1 MEGTGRA
8 ADADLMHPDASGIPL
23 EDDPALAPHHTRKRR
38 LWYLARYLPVA
49 ALGAVA
55 VSPLPSAASV
65 ALVLA
70 IPPLIWALALRAGLS
85 QGQPAAQVGNGRAVI
100 ARLARA
106 HLNLCIWA
114 LCIGLMGI
122 WASPAVIPLII
133 LCLSTARVNGA
144 SALDVARLPALCR
157 AMVETTPGVRALT
170 APDRPGCPH
179 VFAHRDAIY
188 LSERSLLGDP
198 DHLTIPI
205 AREVAHLRLGHRGMS
220 PAGAVQMGVAS
231 AIGWLI
237 AVSLGALPFTYH
249 LPPSGFAAA
258 SATLAAAMFGLSVGL
273 ALTDPIMLR
282 RSRRRERAADDLALN
297 LIGDGVAYAAWLW
310 SDTRAC
316 GEPLWPTRLQR
327 AVTWREPPA
336 GERIERALAHGSRP
350 PTPSLLPAGHGGRP
364 PVDRH
369 RHAMLA
375 GAWVWLLLIAWILG
389 KLHPGGMI
397 H

>member
-1 MEGTGRA
+1 MEGTCRA

-23 EDDPALAPHHTRKRR
+23 EDDPALARHHTRQRR
-38 LWYLARYLPVA
+38 LWYAARYLPVA

-65 ALVLA
+65 VLVLA
-70 IPPLIWALALRAGLS
+70 LPMLIWMLALRAGFR
-85 QGQPAAQVGNGRAVI
+85 QGQPAALVGNGRALI

-114 LCIGLMGI
+114 LCIGTIGI
-122 WASPAVIPLII
+122 WSSLAVIPLIT
-133 LCLSTARVNGA
+133 LCLSTARVKGA
-144 SALDVARLPALCR
+144 SALDITRLPALCR
-157 AMVETTPGVRALT
+157 AMIETTPGLRALT
-170 APDRPGCPH
+170 APDRPSCPP
-179 VFAHRDAIY
+179 VFAHGDAIY
-188 LSERSLLGDP
+188 LSQRTLSGDA
-198 DHLTIPI
+198 DRLTIPV

-220 PAGAVQMGVAS
+220 PVGAVQMGVAS

-258 SATLAAAMFGLSVGL
+258 AATLAAAMFGLSVGL

-282 RSRRRERAADDLALN
+282 RARLRERAADDLALS

-316 GEPLWPTRLQR
+316 EEPLWPTRLQGV
-327 AVTWREPPA
+327 VTWREPAA
-336 GERIERALAHGSRP
+336 GERIERALAYGSRP
-350 PTPSLLPAGHGGRP
+350 PTPSLLPAGHVGRP
-364 PVDRH
+364 LVDRH
-369 RHAMLA
+369 RHAVLA
-375 GAWVWLLLIAWILG
+375 GAWVWLLLVAWILG

>member
-1 MEGTGRA
+1 MEGTCRA

-23 EDDPALAPHHTRKRR
+23 EDDPALAGHHTRQRR
-38 LWYLARYLPVA
+38 LWYAARYLPVA

-65 ALVLA
+65 VLVLA
-70 IPPLIWALALRAGLS
+70 LPMLIWMLALRAGFR
-85 QGQPAAQVGNGRAVI
+85 QGQPAALVGNGRALI

-114 LCIGLMGI
+114 LCIGTIGI
-122 WASPAVIPLII
+122 WSSLAVIPLIT
-133 LCLSTARVNGA
+133 LCLSTARVKGA
-144 SALDVARLPALCR
+144 SALDITRLPALCR
-157 AMVETTPGVRALT
+157 AMIETTPGLRALT
-170 APDRPGCPH
+170 APDRPSCPP
-179 VFAHRDAIY
+179 VFAHGDAIY
-188 LSERSLLGDP
+188 LSQRTLSGDA
-198 DHLTIPI
+198 DRLTIPV
-205 AREVAHLRLGHRGMS
+205 AREVAHLRLGYRGMS
-220 PAGAVQMGVAS
+220 PVGAVQMGVAS

-258 SATLAAAMFGLSVGL
+258 AATLAAAMFGLSVGL

-282 RSRRRERAADDLALN
+282 RARLRERAADDLALS

-316 GEPLWPTRLQR
+316 EEPLWPTRLQGV
-327 AVTWREPPA
+327 VTWREPAA
-336 GERIERALAHGSRP
+336 GERIERALAYGSRP
-350 PTPSLLPAGHGGRP
+350 PTPSLLPAGHVGRSLL
-364 PVDRH
+364 DRH
-369 RHAMLA
+369 RHAVLA
-375 GAWVWLLLIAWILG
+375 GAWVWLLLVAWILG